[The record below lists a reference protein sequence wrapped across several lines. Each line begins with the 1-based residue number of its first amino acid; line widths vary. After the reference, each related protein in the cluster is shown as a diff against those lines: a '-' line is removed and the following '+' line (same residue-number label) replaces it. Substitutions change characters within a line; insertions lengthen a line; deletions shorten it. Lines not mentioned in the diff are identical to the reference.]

1 MGYKYDEKGKSI
13 LGFEF
18 FLPYKDDEV
27 RKNCLFNA

>member
-1 MGYKYDEKGKSI
+1 MGYKYEKGKNI